1 MKKIYIIHEND
12 EWLIPLEKELK
23 ELKAPYEKWHMNSV
37 IIDTNEL
44 PPIGVFYN
52 RMSASS
58 HTRGHRYA
66 AEYTAVVL
74 DWLEYYQRKVINGSR
89 ALSLEISKSLQYKEL
104 KKEGIKIPKTI
115 YAKGKEQL
123 LNLSKN
129 FDCPFITK
137 HNRAGKGL
145 GIKLFD
151 NYQIFAKYMQHN
163 QLEDPIDGITLIQEY
178 IKPKNN
184 RIIRVEFID
193 KKFLYAVQVDTS
205 QGFELCPAD
214 DCDLEGEF
222 CPANST
228 GNKFMILENFS
239 NQIINKY
246 KIVLENNNID
256 IAGVE
261 FLEDAEGQIYT
272 YDINTNTNYN
282 SIAENLSKFNGMQT
296 IANFLNAELN
306 KLS

>member
-12 EWLIPLEKELK
+12 EWVIPLEKELNK
-23 ELKAPYEKWHMNSV
+23 LNAPYEKWHMNSV
-37 IIDTNEL
+37 ILDTNQL

-66 AEYTAVVL
+66 PEFTAIVL
-74 DWLEYYQRKVINGSR
+74 DWLEYYQRRVINGSR

-104 KKEGIKIPKTI
+104 KKEGIKIPKTVF
-115 YAKGKEQL
+115 AKGKDQL
-123 LNLSKN
+123 LNFSKN
-129 FDCPFITK
+129 FPCPFITK

-151 NYQIFAKYMQHN
+151 VNTKF
-163 QLEDPIDGITLIQEY
+163 EDYINSSKFEDSIDGITILQEY

-184 RIIRVEFID
+184 RIIRTEFVQN
-193 KKFLYAVQVDTS
+193 KFLYAVQVDTS
-205 QGFELCPAD
+205 DGFELCPAD
-214 DCDLEGEF
+214 DCDPKEEF

-228 GNKFMILENFS
+228 GNKFMILKNFS
-239 NQIINKY
+239 NPILNRYQR
-246 KIVLENNNID
+246 VLQNNNIE
-256 IAGVE
+256 IAGIE
-261 FLEDAEGQIYT
+261 FLEDKKGQLYT

-282 SIAENLSKFNGMQT
+282 SIAESLSKFKGMQN
-296 IANFLNAELN
+296 IANFLNLELS